1 MVPKRKESGYTLIE
15 LVVVV
20 ALIGIMLFF
29 AVPRFRD
36 TVLTDSTANTSR
48 WIMIKVRS
56 LKSAAVRD
64 HKRYTLNVSLDLNRL
79 WVTDA
84 AMSEDECRQA
94 EQDGFQLPDD
104 VRILDVEFPLKGK
117 VSSGRAEI
125 DFYSAD
131 YSDKAL
137 IHIED
142 DRHRQLSFLIEP
154 FLPGVRLHEKYIG
167 FETG

>member
-1 MVPKRKESGYTLIE
+1 MVSNRQESGYTLIE

-20 ALIGIMLFF
+20 ALIGVMLFF
-29 AVPRFRD
+29 AVPRFRS
-36 TVLTDSTANTSR
+36 TVMTDSTANVSR
-48 WIMIKVRS
+48 WILIKVRS
-56 LKSAAVRD
+56 LKLAAVRD
-64 HKRYTLNVSLDLNRL
+64 HKRYTLNVSLDLNKM
-79 WVTDA
+79 WITDV
-84 AMSEDECRQA
+84 AMSEDERRQA
-94 EQDGFQLPDD
+94 EQDGYQLPDD

-117 VSSGRAEI
+117 IGSGQAEI
-125 DFYSAD
+125 DFFSAD

-137 IHIED
+137 IHIEN